1 MYMVQKVFT
10 CSPRGNF
17 GLCHLSRLGK
27 SLDPQE
33 PKNHKPQPRDKGAAV
48 AQEDARRLETAQDR
62 ERKRRERRNRGP
74 RPSEQYGKGDIAPA
88 SRVRVVNPSAEEWS
102 LWIHLV
108 SFVPARVKGD
118 VYAPRPTTS
127 TTGGVNQRTAS
138 CRIHARWMSVEGIL
152 NVADRDDSGPIALL
166 DGGSQKS
173 VCTRS
178 TVASV
183 RMSLC

>member
-10 CSPRGNF
+10 CSPRSNF

-33 PKNHKPQPRDKGAAV
+33 PKDRKPQPRDKGAAG
-48 AQEDARRLETAQDR
+48 LR
-62 ERKRRERRNRGP
+62 EKGGRAENRAP

-88 SRVRVVNPSAEEWS
+88 SRVRVINPSTEEWS
-102 LWIHLV
+102 LWIHPV

-118 VYAPRPTTS
+118 VYTPRPSTS
-127 TTGGVNQRTAS
+127 TTGGFNQRTAS
-138 CRIHARWMSVEGIL
+138 CRIHARWRSVEGIL

-173 VCTRS
+173 VCARP